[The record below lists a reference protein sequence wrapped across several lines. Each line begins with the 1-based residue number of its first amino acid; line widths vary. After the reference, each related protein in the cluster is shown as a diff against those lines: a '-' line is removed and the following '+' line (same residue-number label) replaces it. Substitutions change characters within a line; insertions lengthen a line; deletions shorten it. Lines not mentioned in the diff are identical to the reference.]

1 MTFSGEP
8 SASPSREKNCP
19 TQRSAWNGPV
29 DWFTCEWATHGD
41 TDRRH
46 QREEEERKVEGGGR
60 YRFDALEELVESAV
74 GVAGE
79 EDARR
84 RRGRR
89 GGGHWGWVFGHDEG
103 EEIGSTSHLGHHIRK
118 KKSFGPP

>member
-1 MTFSGEP
+1 M
-8 SASPSREKNCP
+8 
-19 TQRSAWNGPV
+19 V
-29 DWFTCEWATHGD
+29 
-41 TDRRH
+41 
-46 QREEEERKVEGGGR
+46 GGGGS

-89 GGGHWGWVFGHDEG
+89 GGGHWGWVLDFEVARRRGHSEKLR
-103 EEIGSTSHLGHHIRK
+103 IY
-118 KKSFGPP
+118 KSFGPVSLCAYSNWARLPALCTQI

>member
-1 MTFSGEP
+1 M
-8 SASPSREKNCP
+8 
-19 TQRSAWNGPV
+19 V
-29 DWFTCEWATHGD
+29 
-41 TDRRH
+41 
-46 QREEEERKVEGGGR
+46 GGGGS

-89 GGGHWGWVFGHDEG
+89 GGGHWGWVLDFWARRRGRSEKLR
-103 EEIGSTSHLGHHIRK
+103 IY
-118 KKSFGPP
+118 KSFGPVSLCAYSYWARLPALCTQI